1 MPMTY
6 RTRIDAMVAVAALG
20 LLLALML
27 GARTVLSHPSPSGRL
42 ILLAIGP
49 LSLGLMLWTIL
60 GTDYTID
67 DSNLRVR
74 GGPFRWTIRLQ
85 DIRAVTPTRNPAS
98 SPALS
103 LDRLRIDYGQDRFL
117 LVSPKDREA
126 FVRDLERRRSR
137 MA

>member
-1 MPMTY
+1 MPLTY

-27 GARTVLSHPSPSGRL
+27 AARTVLSHPSPSGWL

-67 DSNLRVR
+67 DSSLRVR

-85 DIRAVTPTRNPAS
+85 DIRSVTPTRNPAS

-103 LDRLRIDYGQDRFL
+103 LDRLRVDYGQDRFL
-117 LVSPKDREA
+117 LISPKDKEA